1 MAKQFS
7 SFGRAGKSQL
17 CLKGQSWT
25 KIGLFLTVMGCL
37 NLGNGSA
44 SAQII
49 PDATLPNNSAV
60 TREGTAVRIEG
71 GTRAGGNLF
80 HSFQEF
86 SIPTGSEAFFNSAPD
101 ISNILTRV
109 TGGKISNIDGLIRA
123 NGTANLFLINPAGI
137 IFGPNAQLNIGGSFL
152 GSTASSIKFADGSF
166 FSATNPAAPP
176 LLRVNV
182 PVGLQFG
189 QNPGGIVVRGS
200 GHNLSFSRET
210 GVLERED
217 SARGL
222 AVKAG
227 QTLALVGGEIAL
239 EGGNLKAE
247 SGRIELW
254 SVAGGELSLA
264 SNNSPTIFNSGQGN
278 PNYRDIHLSGRSL
291 IDVSGARLIP
301 GASGGMAEESFSSGG
316 SLQIQ
321 ARNLTLQEGS
331 AILALT
337 QGEQP
342 GKSLNVSASESV
354 ELIGRTSDGRFTSS
368 LMTLT
373 NGAGTGGDL
382 TIETGRLMLRDGAAI
397 STETDGAGHAGALT
411 VRAREV
417 KLGGLSASGSRL
429 TGIFSNAAIPATG
442 AGGNVTVETERLTL
456 EGGAVITVSTFVAG
470 KGGNLA
476 VRANTIEL
484 QGTSADGQIGS
495 GFYARATDKKATGD
509 AGSITVEAEKL
520 ALRNGGVI
528 NVSNKGTGNAGDI
541 NISTGTLQLD
551 NQAEMTAS
559 TKEGLAGNIILHGS
573 NIQLRRG
580 SRITTNSGDTDG
592 GNIELNTK
600 TLVALENSDIT
611 ANAQK
616 GLGGLVTIN
625 ARAIFGTEYRE
636 QTTSKSDI
644 TASSERGPEFSGV
657 VEINTPDV
665 DLRSGL
671 VALSAQVVDLAG
683 LIASNP
689 CEAVAQGSTFTIPGK
704 GGLPPNPSQ
713 PLTSN
718 AVAVE
723 WAVRDTLAPSNSA
736 IPNPLIPTSGLP
748 SPIIEA
754 QGWVINAKGQ
764 VELVANP
771 PNVTPS
777 SSWHTPAEC
786 GH

>member
-1 MAKQFS
+1 
-7 SFGRAGKSQL
+7 
-17 CLKGQSWT
+17 
-25 KIGLFLTVMGCL
+25 MGCL
-37 NLGNGSA
+37 LQANGSA

-49 PDATLPNNSAV
+49 PDASLPSNSTV
-60 TREGTAVRIEG
+60 TPDGSTVRIEG
-71 GTRAGGNLF
+71 GTKAGGNLF

-86 SIPTGSEAFFNSAPD
+86 SIPTGSTAHFNSAPD

-123 NGTANLFLINPAGI
+123 SGTANLFFINPAGI
-137 IFGPNAQLNIGGSFL
+137 IFGPNAQLNIGGSFI

-176 LLRVNV
+176 LLAVNV
-182 PVGLQFG
+182 PVGLQVG
-189 QNPGGIVVRGS
+189 PNPGAIVVRGS
-200 GHNLSFSRET
+200 GHNLSFTGET

-227 QTLALVGGEIAL
+227 KTLALVGGEIAL
-239 EGGNLKAE
+239 EGGNLTAE

-264 SNNSPTIFNSGQGN
+264 SNNSQIIFNSGQGN
-278 PNYRDIHLSGRSL
+278 PKYGDIHLYGTAL

-301 GASGGMAEESFSSGG
+301 GASGGMAEESFTSGG

-337 QGEQP
+337 QGSQP
-342 GKSLNVSASESV
+342 GKSVNVSASESV
-354 ELIGRTSDGRFTSS
+354 ELIGRTSDGRSSRSFPSS

-373 NGAGTGGDL
+373 NAAGTGGDL
-382 TIETGRLMLRDGAAI
+382 KIETGRLILRDGAVI

-429 TGIFSNAAIPATG
+429 TGIFSNAGIPATG
-442 AGGNVTVETERLTL
+442 VGGNVTVETEQLTL
-456 EGGAVITVSTFVAG
+456 EGGAVMTVSTFAAG
-470 KGGNLA
+470 KGGNLT
-476 VRANTIEL
+476 VRANTIEI
-484 QGTSADGQIGS
+484 QGTSADGKIGS
-495 GFYARATDKKATGD
+495 GFYARATVEKATGD
-509 AGSITVEAEKL
+509 AGSVTVEAEKL
-520 ALRNGGVI
+520 ALRNRGVI

-559 TKEGLAGNIILHGS
+559 TKEGLAGNIILQVRE

-580 SRITTNSGDTDG
+580 SRITTNSGDTNG
-592 GNIELNTK
+592 GNIDLNTK

-616 GLGGLVTIN
+616 GFGGSIAIN
-625 ARAIFGTEYRE
+625 ARAIFGAEYRT
-636 QTTSKSDI
+636 QTTPESDI
-644 TASSERGPEFSGV
+644 TATSQKGPKFSGF
-657 VEINTPDV
+657 VEIKTPDV

-683 LIASNP
+683 LMDRNP
-689 CEAVAQGSTFTIPGK
+689 CEAVAEGSTFTIPGK
-704 GGLPPNPSQ
+704 GGLPLNPSQ

-718 AVAVE
+718 AVAIE
-723 WAVRDTLAPSNSA
+723 WAARDTTEPSNSA

-754 QGWVINAKGQ
+754 QGWAINGKGQ
-764 VELVANP
+764 VELLANP

-786 GH
+786 GN